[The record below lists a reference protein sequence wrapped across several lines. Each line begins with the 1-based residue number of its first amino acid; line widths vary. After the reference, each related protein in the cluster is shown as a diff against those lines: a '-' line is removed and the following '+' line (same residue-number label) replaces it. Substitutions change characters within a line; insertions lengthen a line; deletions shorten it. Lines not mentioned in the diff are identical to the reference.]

1 MAEHPYLIGIDPGV
15 SGAIVVTTGDASRI
29 LSIRDMPVVECRG
42 KRHVCPR
49 QLAHLLDPDEE
60 QALAIV
66 EHVQGVQQSG
76 ATSAFNFGRG
86 FGVIEGV
93 IAGLGLPCELVRP
106 QVWTKALRVSRDK
119 GSHREAAMRLWPD
132 QADKFS
138 RVKDDGRGRRGVA
151 VPLVRDGAGEGG
163 GMTPTKEELDAVR
176 FIATYGGSLPLS
188 TATVTAMQSL
198 LAKLEN
204 TRE

>member
-1 MAEHPYLIGIDPGV
+1 MSYLIGIDPGV
-15 SGAIVVTTGDASRI
+15 SGAIVVTTGDASQI
-29 LSIRDMPVVECRG
+29 LGIRDMPTVECRG
-42 KRHVCPR
+42 KRHISPFGLVSA
-49 QLAHLLDPDEE
+49 LEE
-60 QALAIV
+60 LHSDALMAAASLFKPTVIV

-138 RVKDDGRGRRGVA
+138 RVKDDGRADAALLCHWYAMVRGR
-151 VPLVRDGAGEGG
+151 GA
-163 GMTPTKEELDAVR
+163 A
-176 FIATYGGSLPLS
+176 
-188 TATVTAMQSL
+188 
-198 LAKLEN
+198 
-204 TRE
+204 